1 MQQTSLA
8 QLAAWCGGE
17 LSAESNPNLMLDLV
31 VIDSR
36 KVLANTLFVA
46 VKGENHDGHDFVLEI
61 LQNIANIAALVS
73 HDCGLAQPNLIYV
86 PDTVIALGQI
96 ARKYRDQFAT
106 GLDPINSQDQ
116 EIKHENSLSIVAITG
131 SHGKTTVKEMLRYIC
146 DNEFGSE
153 HVLATEGNLN
163 NHLGVPLMLLRLEPK
178 HRVAIIEMGMN
189 HTGEIEY
196 LSKMTKPNIALI
208 NNIHL
213 AHAGFFTG
221 LEDIARA
228 KGEIFFGLQSGGIA
242 CVNTTSPFAPMWF
255 EYLHSRNDISIFQYG
270 ATNTKCYLVSNDDN
284 ALTRINYA
292 SDEINLQL
300 KVIGQHNK
308 NNAVSAAT
316 IAYNLGCGFNSV
328 TSGLSQCPGYK
339 RRLERKTAFNGA
351 LIIDDT
357 YNAGPASV
365 KAAIDAIGEF
375 GHPHWVVFAD
385 LKELGEFEV
394 DVHKEMAQY
403 MQESGIDVLL
413 TVGELAKITH
423 DTFHGKKMHFVSN
436 QDAVQYCMQNLPA
449 NATLLVKGSNSMNL
463 DEVVAGLIK

>member
-8 QLAAWCGGE
+8 QLATWCNGD
-17 LSAESNPNLMLDLV
+17 LSTGSNPNLMLDLV
-31 VIDSR
+31 V
-36 KVLANTLFVA
+36 LANTLFVA
-46 VKGENHDGHDFVLEI
+46 IKGENHDGHDFVSDI
-61 LQNIANIAALVS
+61 LQNIANTAALVS
-73 HDCGLAQPNLIYV
+73 DDCGLTQPNIIYV

-96 ARKYRDQFAT
+96 AGKYRDQFAT
-106 GLDPINSQDQ
+106 GLYPTDSQNQ
-116 EIKHENSLSIVAITG
+116 EIKPQNLLSIVALTG

-146 DNEFGSE
+146 ASEFGSE

-189 HTGEIEY
+189 HAGEIEY

-228 KGEIFFGLQSGGIA
+228 KGEIFSGLQSGGIA
-242 CVNTTSPFAPMWF
+242 CVNTTSNFEPMWL

-270 ATNTKCYLVSNDDN
+270 STNTRCYLVDN
-284 ALTRINYA
+284 ADKSWTKINYA
-292 SDEINLQL
+292 SDEIRLQL
-300 KVIGQHNK
+300 KVIGHHNK
-308 NNAVSAAT
+308 NNAVSAAA
-316 IAYNLGCGFNSV
+316 IAYNLGCGVNSV

-339 RRLERKTAFNGA
+339 RRLEPKIAFNGA

-375 GHPHWVVFAD
+375 SHPHWVIFAD
-385 LKELGEFEV
+385 LKELGEFEI
-394 DVHKEMAQY
+394 DIHKEMAKY
-403 MQESGIDVLL
+403 MQESGVDVLL

-423 DTFHGKKMHFVSN
+423 DIFHGNKMHFVSN

-463 DEVVAGLIK
+463 DEVVNALIK